1 MVLTKVILKVLQKG
15 RVKMRA
21 KTLEKINKVLELQ
34 ELGKTREEIQTE
46 LNIPNVVVFM
56 NQKGYSYK
64 DNKFKLKEEPG
75 QEQAEGQ
82 LSMLESQQ
90 EQEVEVVQAEVI
102 EDNNKVN
109 NNSNN
114 TEEGTELMSINK
126 VIKKVLTQ
134 EEQVNKLLELVAN
147 ADKILELLNNTQDID
162 TTTIKL
168 TYDIRG
174 NYRRTSFKV
183 SEQILSQW
191 SEFKEQ
197 YSEYKSQELISQ
209 AMAEFMENHKK

>member
-75 QEQAEGQ
+75 QEQADGQ

-102 EDNNKVN
+102 EDNNKGN
-109 NNSNN
+109 TNSN

-126 VIKKVLTQ
+126 GITKVLTQ

-147 ADKILELLNNTQDID
+147 ADKILELLNNTQAID
-162 TTTIKL
+162 TTTIQL

-174 NYRRTSFKV
+174 NYQRTSFKV
-183 SEQILSQW
+183 SEEVLSQW

-197 YSEYKSQELISQ
+197 WSEYKSQELISQ
-209 AMAEFMENHKK
+209 ALAEFMINHKK

>member
-34 ELGKTREEIQTE
+34 ELGKTREEIQQE

-90 EQEVEVVQAEVI
+90 EQEVEVIQAEVI
-102 EDNNKVN
+102 EDNN
-109 NNSNN
+109 NSNTNSN

-126 VIKKVLTQ
+126 GITKVLTQ

-162 TTTIKL
+162 TTTIHL

-174 NYRRTSFKV
+174 NYQRTSFKV
-183 SEQILSQW
+183 SEEVLSQW

-197 YSEYKSQELISQ
+197 WSEYKSQELISQ
-209 AMAEFMENHKK
+209 ALAEFMVNHKK

>member
-34 ELGKTREEIQTE
+34 ELGKTREEIQQE

-75 QEQAEGQ
+75 QEQAESQ

-102 EDNNKVN
+102 EDNNKGN
-109 NNSNN
+109 TNSN

-126 VIKKVLTQ
+126 GITKVLTQ
-134 EEQVNKLLELVAN
+134 EEQANKLLELIAN

-162 TTTIKL
+162 TTTIHL

-174 NYRRTSFKV
+174 SYQRTSFKV
-183 SEQILSQW
+183 SEEVLSQW

-197 YSEYKSQELISQ
+197 WSEYKSQELISQ
-209 AMAEFMENHKK
+209 ALAEFMINHKK

>member
-1 MVLTKVILKVLQKG
+1 
-15 RVKMRA
+15 MRA

-64 DNKFKLKEEPG
+64 DNKFKLKEESEP
-75 QEQAEGQ
+75 QIEEPKEVEGQ
-82 LSMLESQQ
+82 ISMLESQQ

-162 TTTIKL
+162 TTTIQL

>member
-34 ELGKTREEIQTE
+34 ELGKTREEIQQE

-75 QEQAEGQ
+75 QEQADGQ

-102 EDNNKVN
+102 EDNNKGN
-109 NNSNN
+109 TNSN

-126 VIKKVLTQ
+126 GITKVLTQ

-147 ADKILELLNNTQDID
+147 ADKILELLNNTQAID
-162 TTTIKL
+162 TTTIQL

-174 NYRRTSFKV
+174 NYQRTSFKV
-183 SEQILSQW
+183 SEEVLSQW

-197 YSEYKSQELISQ
+197 WSEYKSQELISQ
-209 AMAEFMENHKK
+209 ALAEFMVNHKK

>member
-34 ELGKTREEIQTE
+34 ELGKTREEIQQE

-102 EDNNKVN
+102 EDNNKGN
-109 NNSNN
+109 TNSN

-126 VIKKVLTQ
+126 GITKVLTQ
-134 EEQVNKLLELVAN
+134 EKQVNKLLELIAN

-162 TTTIKL
+162 TTTIHL

-174 NYRRTSFKV
+174 SYQRTSFKV

-191 SEFKEQ
+191 SEFKNQ
-197 YSEYKSQELISQ
+197 WSEYKSQELISQ
-209 AMAEFMENHKK
+209 ALAEFMENHKK

>member
-1 MVLTKVILKVLQKG
+1 
-15 RVKMRA
+15 MRA

-64 DNKFKLKEEPG
+64 DNKFKLEEESEPQIEEPK
-75 QEQAEGQ
+75 EVEGQ
-82 LSMLESQQ
+82 ISMLESQQ

-102 EDNNKVN
+102 EDNNKGN
-109 NNSNN
+109 TNSN

-183 SEQILSQW
+183 SEEVLSQW

-197 YSEYKSQELISQ
+197 WSEYKSQELISQ
-209 AMAEFMENHKK
+209 AMAEFMVNHKK

>member
-102 EDNNKVN
+102 EDNN
-109 NNSNN
+109 NSNTNSN

-126 VIKKVLTQ
+126 GITKVLTQ

-162 TTTIKL
+162 TTTIQL

-174 NYRRTSFKV
+174 NYQRTSFKV
-183 SEQILSQW
+183 SEEVLSQW

-197 YSEYKSQELISQ
+197 WSEYKSQELISQ

>member
-34 ELGKTREEIQTE
+34 ELGKTREEIQQE

-102 EDNNKVN
+102 EDNNKGN
-109 NNSNN
+109 TKSN

-126 VIKKVLTQ
+126 GITKVLTQ

-147 ADKILELLNNTQDID
+147 ADKILELLNNTQAID
-162 TTTIKL
+162 TTTIQL

-174 NYRRTSFKV
+174 NYQRTSFKV
-183 SEQILSQW
+183 SEEVLSQW

-197 YSEYKSQELISQ
+197 WSEYKSQELISQ
-209 AMAEFMENHKK
+209 ALAEFMENHKR

>member
-34 ELGKTREEIQTE
+34 ELGKTREEIQQE

-75 QEQAEGQ
+75 QEQADGQ

-102 EDNNKVN
+102 EDNNKGN
-109 NNSNN
+109 TNSN

-126 VIKKVLTQ
+126 GITKVLTQ
-134 EEQVNKLLELVAN
+134 EEQANKLLELVAN
-147 ADKILELLNNTQDID
+147 ADKILELLNNTQAID
-162 TTTIKL
+162 TTTIQL

-174 NYRRTSFKV
+174 NYQRTSFKV
-183 SEQILSQW
+183 SEEVLSQW

-197 YSEYKSQELISQ
+197 WSEYKSQELISQ
-209 AMAEFMENHKK
+209 ALAEFMINHKK

>member
-34 ELGKTREEIQTE
+34 ELGKTREEIQQE

-75 QEQAEGQ
+75 QEQADGQ

-102 EDNNKVN
+102 EDNNKGN
-109 NNSNN
+109 TNSN

-126 VIKKVLTQ
+126 GITKVLTQ

-147 ADKILELLNNTQDID
+147 ADKILELLNNTQAID
-162 TTTIKL
+162 TTTIQL

-174 NYRRTSFKV
+174 NYQRTSFKV
-183 SEQILSQW
+183 SEEVLSQW

-197 YSEYKSQELISQ
+197 WSEYKSQELISQ
-209 AMAEFMENHKK
+209 ALAEFMINHKK

>member
-34 ELGKTREEIQTE
+34 ELGKTREEIQQE

-102 EDNNKVN
+102 EDNN
-109 NNSNN
+109 NSNTNSN

-126 VIKKVLTQ
+126 GITKVLTQ

-147 ADKILELLNNTQDID
+147 ADKILELLNNTQAID
-162 TTTIKL
+162 TTTIQL

-174 NYRRTSFKV
+174 NYQRTSFKV
-183 SEQILSQW
+183 SEEVLSQW

-197 YSEYKSQELISQ
+197 WSEYKSQELISQ
-209 AMAEFMENHKK
+209 ALAEFMENHKR

>member
-1 MVLTKVILKVLQKG
+1 
-15 RVKMRA
+15 MRA

-64 DNKFKLKEEPG
+64 DNKFKLKEESEP
-75 QEQAEGQ
+75 QIEEPKEVEGQ
-82 LSMLESQQ
+82 ISMLESQQ

-102 EDNNKVN
+102 EDNNKGN
-109 NNSNN
+109 TNSN

-126 VIKKVLTQ
+126 GITKVLTQ

-162 TTTIKL
+162 TTTIHL

-174 NYRRTSFKV
+174 NYQRTSFKV
-183 SEQILSQW
+183 SEEVLSQW

-197 YSEYKSQELISQ
+197 WSEYKSQELISQ
-209 AMAEFMENHKK
+209 AMAEFMVNHKK

>member
-102 EDNNKVN
+102 EDNN
-109 NNSNN
+109 NSNTNSN

-126 VIKKVLTQ
+126 GITKVLTQ

-162 TTTIKL
+162 TTTIQL

-174 NYRRTSFKV
+174 NYQRTSFKV
-183 SEQILSQW
+183 SEEVLSQW

-197 YSEYKSQELISQ
+197 WLEYKSQELISQ

>member
-34 ELGKTREEIQTE
+34 ELGKTREEIQQE

-75 QEQAEGQ
+75 QEQAESQ

-102 EDNNKVN
+102 EDNNKGN
-109 NNSNN
+109 TNSN

-126 VIKKVLTQ
+126 GITKVLTQ
-134 EEQVNKLLELVAN
+134 EEQANKLLELIAN

-162 TTTIKL
+162 TTTIHL

-174 NYRRTSFKV
+174 SYQRTSFKV
-183 SEQILSQW
+183 SEEVLSQW

-197 YSEYKSQELISQ
+197 WSEYKSQELISQ
-209 AMAEFMENHKK
+209 ALAEFMENHKR

>member
-1 MVLTKVILKVLQKG
+1 
-15 RVKMRA
+15 MRA

-34 ELGKTREEIQTE
+34 ELGKTREEIQQE

-75 QEQAEGQ
+75 QEQ
-82 LSMLESQQ
+82 
-90 EQEVEVVQAEVI
+90 EVEVVQAEVI
-102 EDNNKVN
+102 EDNNKGN
-109 NNSNN
+109 TKSN

-126 VIKKVLTQ
+126 GITKVLTQ
-134 EEQVNKLLELVAN
+134 EKQVNKLLELVAN
-147 ADKILELLNNTQDID
+147 ADKILELLNNTQTID
-162 TTTIKL
+162 TTTIQL

-174 NYRRTSFKV
+174 NYQRTSFKV

-191 SEFKEQ
+191 SEFKNQ
-197 YSEYKSQELISQ
+197 WSEYKSQELISQ
-209 AMAEFMENHKK
+209 ALAEFMENHKK

>member
-1 MVLTKVILKVLQKG
+1 
-15 RVKMRA
+15 MRA

-64 DNKFKLKEEPG
+64 DNKFKLKEESEP
-75 QEQAEGQ
+75 QIEEPKEVEGQ
-82 LSMLESQQ
+82 ISMLESQQ

>member
-1 MVLTKVILKVLQKG
+1 
-15 RVKMRA
+15 MRA

-64 DNKFKLKEEPG
+64 DNKFKLKEESEP
-75 QEQAEGQ
+75 QIEEPKEVEGQ
-82 LSMLESQQ
+82 ISMLESQQ

-102 EDNNKVN
+102 EDNNKGN
-109 NNSNN
+109 TNSN